1 MCFENLFTS
10 LQKFSEYTLIIYCS
24 YPPYILSVSLIFCFT
39 IHAHLKLSLQNILAF
54 LPLTDD
60 NNNDDKRGDE
70 NDDHDESDSNEVLD
84 EVTESKPHFLTFS

>member
-1 MCFENLFTS
+1 
-10 LQKFSEYTLIIYCS
+10 
-24 YPPYILSVSLIFCFT
+24 
-39 IHAHLKLSLQNILAF
+39 
-54 LPLTDD
+54 LTGD